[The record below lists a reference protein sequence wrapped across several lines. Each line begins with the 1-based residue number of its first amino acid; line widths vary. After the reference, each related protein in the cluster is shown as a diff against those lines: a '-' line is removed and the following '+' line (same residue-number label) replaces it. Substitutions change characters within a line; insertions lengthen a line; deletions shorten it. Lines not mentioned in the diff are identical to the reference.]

1 MTQPER
7 RPAPEP
13 IATDEVRVVAV
24 GTALFAIGLV
34 LTLIFHD
41 RLEDDGRGDW
51 VWIMACRRVARPD
64 RPPDRPPTPGR
75 PAAQTA
81 TDDPSTGEPGPN
93 LP

>member
-1 MTQPER
+1 VTEPER

-24 GTALFAIGLV
+24 GTLLFAIGLV
-34 LTLIFHD
+34 LTLVFHD

-51 VWIMACRRVARPD
+51 VWIMACGVLLGLIGLRTVRRRRDALGQ
-64 RPPDRPPTPGR
+64 TP
-75 PAAQTA
+75 
-81 TDDPSTGEPGPN
+81 TDDPSAREPGPN

>member
-13 IATDEVRVVAV
+13 METDEVRVVAV
-24 GTALFAIGLV
+24 GTVLFAIGLV
-34 LTLIFHD
+34 LTLVLHD

-51 VWIMACRRVARPD
+51 VWIMACGVFLGLVGLRSVRRRREHLRRD
-64 RPPDRPPTPGR
+64 RTN
-75 PAAQTA
+75 
-81 TDDPSTGEPGPN
+81 DPSTGEPGPN

>member
-1 MTQPER
+1 VTEPER

-24 GTALFAIGLV
+24 GTLLFAIGLV
-34 LTLIFHD
+34 LTLVFHD

-51 VWIMACRRVARPD
+51 VWIMACGVLLGLIGLRTVRRRRDAL
-64 RPPDRPPTPGR
+64 G
-75 PAAQTA
+75 QTQ
-81 TDDPSTGEPGPN
+81 TDDPSAREPGPN

>member
-1 MTQPER
+1 VTQPER

-41 RLEDDGRGDW
+41 RLEDGGRGDW
-51 VWIMACRRVARPD
+51 VWIMACGVLLGLIGLRTVRRRRDALR
-64 RPPDRPPTPGR
+64 RTL
-75 PAAQTA
+75 